1 MIIYKILLGR
11 HDEASK
17 YYQKAREMHI
27 ETVMRHDQYG
37 LIIDEKWVEER
48 LKVLFKE

>member
-1 MIIYKILLGR
+1 MMKLQSIIKR
-11 HDEASK
+11 
-17 YYQKAREMHI
+17 REMHI

-48 LKVLFKE
+48 LKSPFQRIDVKRHNMRI